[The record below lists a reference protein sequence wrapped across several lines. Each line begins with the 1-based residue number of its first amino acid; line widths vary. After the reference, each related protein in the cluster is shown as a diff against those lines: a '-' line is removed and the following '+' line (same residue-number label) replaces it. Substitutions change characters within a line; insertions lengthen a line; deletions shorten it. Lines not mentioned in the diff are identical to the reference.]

1 MKTSVWSLS
10 CQQSVFQRYHSEK
23 HLSRVLPTRWRRK
36 PASIEITS
44 LSPYVFQCCRL
55 WRTKMKMHG
64 RSWQMRTYRLS
75 LDTRLHLSSIF
86 TIRSC
91 SWRISLIRLMG
102 LLQLRYEHDSSTIRA
117 RFSYNTLQ
125 HDTRFSCARDRF
137 EHSTRISGR
146 RVLHVDWQLN
156 AHRFYFILI

>member
-36 PASIEITS
+36 PAGIEITS

-102 LLQLRYEHDSSTIRA
+102 LLQLLYEHDSSTIPA

-125 HDTRFSCARDRF
+125 HDTRFFVRSRSIRA
-137 EHSTRISGR
+137 
-146 RVLHVDWQLN
+146 LHENQW
-156 AHRFYFILI
+156 